1 MYCRKCG
8 TRIRQGLEFCPKCGA
23 KQLGNEQSRP
33 QEAEEQRRQEEQ
45 RRHEEEQRRRASAQT
60 QPDTV
65 PQPIPQA
72 PATAAAPATTADGTG
87 GKAGPNKSL
96 LFVVVV
102 IALLVGFAIYTNGQ
116 KSGGDR
122 SDVPVSKSDAPA
134 GESNDRGSS
143 SDDTSATAE
152 KGPDG
157 YWWLE
162 ATGDD
167 GITIGVFLVVDGSDV
182 TYGLVRYEGSADNV
196 VDWAVTPGSEDNYEY
211 NAKSDG
217 MTFKMEGS
225 DDLTLKRA
233 TDAQRKLIDETI
245 ARGAKPREESSG
257 SSSTNDTS
265 SEKGP
270 DGYWWVEAVQ
280 VEDGVQ
286 TDAFMIVNGDDVQ
299 LGVVKLD
306 ESEVKGANV
315 MPVEDASIEY
325 DSSSDELVAHDI
337 AAYDMRFK
345 RANEWQ
351 RKIADAIV
359 AEVGTEGSGD

>member
-45 RRHEEEQRRRASAQT
+45 RRHEEERRRRASAQT
-60 QPDTV
+60 QPDTA

-72 PATAAAPATTADGTG
+72 PATAAAPATTADGAG

-116 KSGGDR
+116 KSDDNR
-122 SDVPVSKSDAPA
+122 SDAPVSKSDAPA
-134 GESNDRGSS
+134 SDSNDKGSS

-157 YWWLE
+157 YWW
-162 ATGDD
+162 A
-167 GITIGVFLVVDGSDV
+167 
-182 TYGLVRYEGSADNV
+182 
-196 VDWAVTPGSEDNYEY
+196 
-211 NAKSDG
+211 
-217 MTFKMEGS
+217 
-225 DDLTLKRA
+225 
-233 TDAQRKLIDETI
+233 
-245 ARGAKPREESSG
+245 
-257 SSSTNDTS
+257 
-265 SEKGP
+265 
-270 DGYWWVEAVQ
+270 EAVQ

-299 LGVVKLD
+299 LGVVMFD
-306 ESEVKGANV
+306 ESEVKGVNV

-345 RANEWQ
+345 RANEGQ
-351 RKIADAIV
+351 RDLADAIV
-359 AEVGTEGSGD
+359 AKVKTEGSGD